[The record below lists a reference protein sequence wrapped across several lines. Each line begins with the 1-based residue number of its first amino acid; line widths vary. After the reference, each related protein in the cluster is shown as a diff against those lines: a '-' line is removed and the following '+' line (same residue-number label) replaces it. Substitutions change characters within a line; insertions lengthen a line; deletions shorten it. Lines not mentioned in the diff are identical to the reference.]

1 MDLVSSVSSLSY
13 IILLIVGL
21 ALVFYGRAILKS
33 VAFLIGAIIGA
44 TLALNLAEFIH
55 PFVDD
60 YIGLGFC
67 LIIAVIL
74 GAIIGGYLGMAFL
87 RWMIAIFMGGIGYMI
102 AAAFFDPGII
112 PIIVGI
118 VVFAI
123 ILIMF
128 DKFLS
133 VITAMFGAFLA
144 GVAVMNLTEPFIG
157 APLAFV
163 VFIVLAGLL
172 AYYGA
177 KYQTDQD

>member
-1 MDLVSSVSSLSY
+1 MDYYSLSY
-13 IILLIVGL
+13 IILLIIGL
-21 ALVFYGRAILKS
+21 ALVFYGRVILKS

-44 TLALNLAEFIH
+44 TLALNLAILLGPLFKEYIATEFCI
-55 PFVDD
+55 
-60 YIGLGFC
+60 
-67 LIIAVIL
+67 IIAVLL

-87 RWMIAIFMGGIGYMI
+87 QWMVAIFMGGIGYMI
-102 AAAFFDPGII
+102 AAAIFGPGII

-144 GVAVMNLTEPFIG
+144 GMAVMLLIEPYVGSTI
-157 APLAFV
+157 ALI
-163 VFIVLAGLL
+163 VFIVLACLL
-172 AYYGA
+172 AYFGA
-177 KYQTDQD
+177 NYQTDQD